1 MTQILAWSLIAMGL
15 MSLVL
20 LVLLV
25 RQTQITG
32 RLRQEEE
39 LRHSELTQLV
49 HRRLPALAARR
60 TDLAEQ
66 DPGPA
71 SARFHGTE
79 FDARLDEVVDAFRQ
93 VSVQA
98 RERAEESAE
107 NALRGV
113 ADRLLT
119 LVYQLQQLI
128 EDMEHEH
135 EDPEVLGSL
144 LPIDHK
150 AQSLARWLFSLRV
163 LAGSA
168 PGRQRPTT
176 PLYDVLRGALSTAPD
191 YHRVRILDRPRVAVR
206 TQAVEPLIQLFGHLL
221 ENAVTLSP
229 SSSVVEVSTMRVANG
244 VAVSVED
251 GGRGMSDHEL
261 ARIQSLASGTVT
273 AGVGDLGDPPR
284 IGYAF
289 TGRIAQRHGLRIVID
304 RRSRLAGVRVTVTL
318 PTQLLTDAPE
328 DATPAGLSGAHRA
341 PAVPLSGD
349 AGGEPTRPPGIPMP
363 RSEESAVHQRAGA
376 RQPAEHAATTDPT
389 PQAPEPSDAARAP
402 HEPASHA
409 PATARREEQPSAP
422 ADNPSPEPD
431 AAAGQRRTRHGLPV
445 RNRGA
450 AAGAM
455 PAPLPPAT
463 APRVDPSSAGARMGA
478 WQNAP
483 RPKSG
488 TADGDPHAE

>member
-1 MTQILAWSLIAMGL
+1 MTQILAWSLITMGVI
-15 MSLVL
+15 SLVL

-25 RQTQITG
+25 RQTQITA
-32 RLRQEEE
+32 RLKHEEGLRDEE
-39 LRHSELTQLV
+39 LAHLV
-49 HRRLPALAARR
+49 RRRLPALASRR
-60 TDLAEQ
+60 TGLPEQ

-71 SARFHGTE
+71 TARFAGTG
-79 FDARLDEVVDAFRQ
+79 FDVRVEEVMDAFRG

-98 RERAEESAE
+98 KERAEESAE

-119 LVYQLQQLI
+119 LVYQLQQQI

-163 LAGSA
+163 LTGSA

-191 YHRVRILDRPRVAVR
+191 YQRVRLLDRPRVAVR

-221 ENAVTLSP
+221 ENAVALSP

-244 VAVSVED
+244 LSVCVED
-251 GGRGMSDHEL
+251 GGRGISDHEL
-261 ARIQSLASGTVT
+261 ARIQALAAGEVN

-289 TGRIAQRHGLRIVID
+289 TGRIVQRHALRIVID
-304 RRSRLAGVRVTVTL
+304 RRSRLAGVRVTVTI

-328 DATPAGLSGAHRA
+328 DEAPASRTGAHRA
-341 PAVPLSGD
+341 PSVPLPRD
-349 AGGEPTRPPGIPMP
+349 ADAEPVHPPGLPAA
-363 RSEESAVHQRAGA
+363 REEPAVHQRAA
-376 RQPAEHAATTDPT
+376 PEEPAVPADPA
-389 PQAPEPSDAARAP
+389 PNVPEPSDAARAP
-402 HEPASHA
+402 HEPASPA
-409 PATARREEQPSAP
+409 PATAPREESR
-422 ADNPSPEPD
+422 PEPERD
-431 AAAGQRRTRHGLPV
+431 PPPDQAGHEQAAPDRRTRHGLPV
-445 RNRGA
+445 RKRGA
-450 AAGAM
+450 AVGSS

-488 TADGDPHAE
+488 AADGDPHVE